1 MEDLKTVVIT
11 FGLVALVFLQG
22 SLMYQKKIHN
32 EYILAVKQEQAQKT
46 KISKVQ
52 NGVQAQLKKPQPV
65 QALAQ
70 VKAPVQVQTQ
80 TPVQQVQTPI
90 QVTTTPPSRQ
100 SRAS

>member
-1 MEDLKTVVIT
+1 MMEDLKTVVIT

-32 EYILAVKQEQAQKT
+32 EYILAVKQEQSQKT
-46 KISKVQ
+46 KISKITTSQ
-52 NGVQAQLKKPQPV
+52 NTVQAQLNKPQPT

-70 VKAPVQVQTQ
+70 VPVQIQ
-80 TPVQQVQTPI
+80 TPT
-90 QVTTTPPSRQ
+90 QVTTTPASRQ